1 MKTHPKVTYRY
12 SRLTFHRDSIEPLK
26 DSDRFRAETSLEAFE
41 MSKAEFYQT
50 FPKVVQ
56 TDSYTKKGLYNYPK
70 VPEKAKRFL
79 VTAGHDVPFD
89 PQSLELE
96 IPPASLEEVPGQ
108 RMGLERDLR
117 TDLPDIRCE
126 DAITLS
132 RIAVHYCRLP
142 NPHVVQ
148 QLRGAVF
155 PVVRDSGKRMK
166 IGMENGRRVM
176 YDDNTTPRWALL
188 WSHGCGKTGQYPEG
202 WTFAHVWNE
211 SKDPDA
217 YTHVANLVMMP
228 ECFASLSDKLG
239 PLVPLLR
246 HHAAA
251 VYGWWPV
258 GKDDSVG
265 TPPPGYDGLKW
276 NYLDA
281 YADPRGFIQNQL
293 RRLNSQR
300 VKSLRDLLL
309 GSR

>member
-1 MKTHPKVTYRY
+1 MKTHPKVTDRY
-12 SRLTFHRDSIEPLK
+12 SRLTFRRDSIEPLK
-26 DSDRFRAETSLEAFE
+26 DSDRFRVETPLGAFE

-50 FPKVVQ
+50 FSRVVQ
-56 TDSYTKKGLYNYPK
+56 TVSYTKKGLYNYPK
-70 VPEKAKRFL
+70 VPKKAKRFL
-79 VTAGHDVPFD
+79 VTAGHDAPFD
-89 PQSLELE
+89 PQSLEC
-96 IPPASLEEVPGQ
+96 
-108 RMGLERDLR
+108 DLR

-166 IGMENGRRVM
+166 IGRENGRRVM

-188 WSHGCGKTGQYPEG
+188 WSHGCGKTGHYPEG

-246 HHAAA
+246 YHAAA

-265 TPPPGYDGLKW
+265 TPPPGYDGLQW

-300 VKSLRDLLL
+300 VKSLRDLL
-309 GSR
+309 GVESGRGRTAPNQGQ